1 MRIYS
6 PNKEYTGVSASVPFC
21 NGVGET
27 NDPHLIQ
34 WFKDHGYKAEEPEA
48 APAEEIHAEEIHV
61 EETPVEEAPAEEK
74 AEKKPEEAL
83 AETKPAGKR
92 GKA

>member
-1 MRIYS
+1 MKIYS
-6 PNKEYTGVSASVPFC
+6 PNRDYTGVSVPFC

-34 WFKDHGYKAEEPEA
+34 WFKDHGYKVEESEA
-48 APAEEIHAEEIHV
+48 API
-61 EETPVEEAPAEEK
+61 EETLAAEIPTEEAPT
-74 AEKKPEEAL
+74 EEAP
-83 AETKPAGKR
+83 AETKPAGKK

>member
-1 MRIYS
+1 MKIYS

-21 NGVGET
+21 NGAGET

-34 WFKDHGYKAEEPEA
+34 WFKDHGYKVEESEA
-48 APAEEIHAEEIHV
+48 API
-61 EETPVEEAPAEEK
+61 EETLAAEIPTEEAPAEE
-74 AEKKPEEAL
+74 APT
-83 AETKPAGKR
+83 ETKLAGKK

>member
-1 MRIYS
+1 MKIYS
-6 PNKEYTGVSASVPFC
+6 PNRDYTGVSASVPFC

-34 WFKDHGYKAEEPEA
+34 WFKDHGYKVEESGA
-48 APAEEIHAEEIHV
+48 API
-61 EETPVEEAPAEEK
+61 EETLAAEIPTEEAPAEE
-74 AEKKPEEAL
+74 AT
-83 AETKPAGKR
+83 AETKPAGKK

>member
-1 MRIYS
+1 MKIYS
-6 PNKEYTGVSASVPFC
+6 PNRDYTGVSASVPFC

-34 WFKDHGYKAEEPEA
+34 WFKDHGYKVEESEA
-48 APAEEIHAEEIHV
+48 API
-61 EETPVEEAPAEEK
+61 EETLAAEIPTEEAPT
-74 AEKKPEEAL
+74 EEAP
-83 AETKPAGKR
+83 AETKPAGKK

>member
-1 MRIYS
+1 MKIYS

-34 WFKDHGYKAEEPEA
+34 WFKDHGYKVEESEA
-48 APAEEIHAEEIHV
+48 API
-61 EETPVEEAPAEEK
+61 EETLAAEIPTEEAPAEE
-74 AEKKPEEAL
+74 APT
-83 AETKPAGKR
+83 ETKLAGKK